1 MVKSEVISQFY
12 DEKFPIALSVKCLK
26 TSFSKQS
33 KYYDFSKRRRNMD
46 RSFQI
51 AVNLEENISFVLHLQ
66 DVFLF
71 EFRTNVDNFS
81 KP

>member
-1 MVKSEVISQFY
+1 MAKSEVISQFN

-26 TSFSKQS
+26 TSFPKQS
-33 KYYDFSKRRRNMD
+33 KYYHFSKRRRNMD

-51 AVNLEENISFVLHLQ
+51 AVNFEENFSFVLHLQ

-71 EFRTNVDNFS
+71 QFRTNVDNFS